1 MKNIIIT
8 SPSLDP
14 TQNVSGI
21 SSVTQFIID
30 NNKDCNY
37 IHFELGR
44 KDNERGGI
52 FRITTILKCIILWWK
67 LLSKHPDKIIHYNF
81 PLSKASILRDPM
93 FIAIARMRKRK
104 IVVHLHGG
112 MFLTAD
118 SIPSYLRLILNKVFA
133 MEVPF
138 IVLSDMEE
146 KLVIEK
152 FNCKNVAVL
161 PNCIDLNDAETFN
174 RAKNENEPLRLG
186 YLGRIAETKGMDFL
200 LEACV
205 ELKDKN
211 VPFVLEIAGKE
222 EVKGKYLPVFEEK
235 LSDRFSFAGVVSG
248 KSKSD
253 YLKRL
258 DIFVLPSFFEGLP
271 MSLIE
276 CMNFGVV
283 PVTTNVGSINEIVS
297 DGSNGLYIE
306 VKNSD
311 SIVKQITKLHN
322 DRDLL
327 NSLSINAKNFVSL
340 HFDTKKYID
349 KLNNI
354 YNIA

>member
-1 MKNIIIT
+1 
-8 SPSLDP
+8 
-14 TQNVSGI
+14 
-21 SSVTQFIID
+21 
-30 NNKDCNY
+30 
-37 IHFELGR
+37 
-44 KDNERGGI
+44 
-52 FRITTILKCIILWWK
+52 
-67 LLSKHPDKIIHYNF
+67 
-81 PLSKASILRDPM
+81 
-93 FIAIARMRKRK
+93 
-104 IVVHLHGG
+104 

-297 DGSNGLYIE
+297 SIRSF
-306 VKNSD
+306 SD
-311 SIVKQITKLHN
+311 ILVDFFATLKVSLI
-322 DRDLL
+322 
-327 NSLSINAKNFVSL
+327 SLSNPFTFFILISILDFNLLASIGLISFSAFVARFLASIRESSSL
-340 HFDTKKYID
+340 LFVNTLFFNLDLKSSNID
-349 KLNNI
+349 DCSSYKLFS
-354 YNIA
+354 